1 MDLMWNRFEWS
12 TPWVLV
18 LLLLL
23 PLLAYRMYRQ
33 NHFLLNGLK
42 FPSTLQFPVVS
53 NWKLMVFRYL
63 PVFRWFALA
72 FMILAL
78 AGPRW
83 LLREEKINAEGI
95 SIFLVMDLSS
105 SMLSQDFDPNRLEVS
120 KTLAVDFISKRP
132 YDRIGLTAFSG
143 EAFTQCPLT
152 TDHEALKALLMELKC
167 GLLEDGTAIGMG
179 IASAVH
185 RLREDS
191 AKSKV
196 IILITDG
203 VNNAGDISPAVAA
216 ELAKSYQMKIYS
228 IGVGTNGE
236 AYSPVGRSPHGE
248 YVFGMAP
255 VNIDEDL
262 LRQISEYTGAKY
274 YRAVNAAQLAE
285 IYAEIDQLE
294 KTKID
299 VKYIKRY
306 SEEFRWFLLAALTLL
321 MVEWVLRMT
330 ILRIAY

>member
-1 MDLMWNRFEWS
+1 MWNRFEWS

-23 PLLAYRMYRQ
+23 PLLAYRMYRH

-42 FPSTLQFPVVS
+42 FPSTLQFPVVR

-63 PVFRWFALA
+63 PVFRWLALA